1 MENQTTENVEFVASE
16 ATAPTVE
23 PKKTRFAS
31 AVAFVQRTPKWA
43 MITVP
48 VLAIALL
55 AYNGGYLQKAGSKA
69 SEVIAAMTPSLGTPV
84 SAEDKL
90 TVARSAF
97 AAGDIKGSIDG
108 YRAFIAANPTDI
120 SARGELGNVLYTVGA
135 INEASQAFFETANL
149 AIEQNQ
155 IEVAEALLPAVSEGN
170 PMLANELNDKLFD
183 HQVRTN
189 LSQRAQPVQQQQQ
202 PQQQG

>member
-1 MENQTTENVEFVASE
+1 
-16 ATAPTVE
+16 
-23 PKKTRFAS
+23 
-31 AVAFVQRTPKWA
+31 
-43 MITVP
+43 
-48 VLAIALL
+48 
-55 AYNGGYLQKAGSKA
+55 
-69 SEVIAAMTPSLGTPV
+69 MTPSLGTPA
-84 SAEDKL
+84 STEDKL

-97 AAGDIKGSIDG
+97 ASGDIKASIDG
-108 YRAFIAANPTDI
+108 YRAFIAANPKDI

-135 INEASQAFFETANL
+135 FNEASQAFFETANL

-189 LSQRAQPVQQQQQ
+189 LSQRAQPIQQQQ